1 MKKIL
6 ILEDDLRI
14 AAALAI
20 RLETAGYDVQ
30 TAPNGFQGLKL
41 ALVGKP
47 DLIVMDIWMPIGVG
61 FSVAQRLRALGLGGI
76 PVIFITASK
85 LKGLK
90 ETAVALG
97 AVAFFEKPYDPQAL
111 LDEIAGHFKSNPPAP
126 FEGTQPLEIIQSTNE
141 NPTHHRG

>member
-20 RLETAGYDVQ
+20 RLEAAGYEAQ
-30 TAPNGFQGLKL
+30 AAPNGLQGLKL
-41 ALVGKP
+41 ALAGKP
-47 DLIVMDIWMPIGVG
+47 DLIVMDIWMPVGVG

-90 ETAVALG
+90 ETAAALG
-97 AVAFFEKPYDPQAL
+97 GVAFFEKPYDPQAL
-111 LDEIAGHFKSNPPAP
+111 LDEIASHFKSDATAP
-126 FEGTQPLEIIQSTNE
+126 FEGTRPLEII
-141 NPTHHRG
+141 